1 MWAETIRASGERFSD
16 RPALVA
22 EEGWRVSF
30 AQFDRLTDE
39 VAVGLARQGVSHGEV
54 VALLV
59 PSSVDYIVLY
69 GALAKLGAI
78 TAGVSSRL
86 PAPERTVLVNDVA
99 GSDRAIATAAMADGM
114 ALDIDV
120 IEVTLADGPGSVCA
134 DLRVH
139 DEAPP
144 PLPSDGDRPVAV
156 VFTSGTTGV
165 PKGATFTD
173 QILADIAIVDTGNGW
188 GEGGAITSNT
198 QMAHIGVMGKV
209 PAQFAVGTTLHVI
222 DKWSATAV
230 LDAVSRYRM
239 PAVGGVAPQI
249 ALMLRHPDFDQYD
262 FSSVKLVVTG
272 GAPSPP
278 DVIEEARQRFGA
290 DWTQRYACTEGGGIG
305 TFTWIDAPM
314 EEMLYTVGRP
324 RPGIKVEVRD
334 PDSDRTVPPGTVG
347 EVCFQS
353 PTVMAGYWRNPAATA
368 EALRGGWLHT
378 GDQGWIDDTGCLR
391 LVGRRGEGFH
401 RGGYVVF
408 PVEAEKVL
416 AWHPKVAAVCVV
428 PRPDELMGAVGVA
441 VVVPTD
447 SNDPPTLE
455 ELRTFGKEHIA
466 DYKLPEHLR
475 LTNAFPL
482 TPMSKIDRQALE
494 LSEVGE
500 AGQT

>member
-1 MWAETIRASGERFSD
+1 MWAATIGASGRRFSD

-22 EEGWRVSF
+22 EEGWRISF
-30 AQFDRLTDE
+30 SDFDRLTDE
-39 VAVGLARQGVSHGEV
+39 VAVGLSRRGVSHGEV

-86 PAPERTVLVNDVA
+86 PAPERTVLVSEVA
-99 GSDRAIATAAMADGM
+99 GADRAIATAAMADGM
-114 ALDIDV
+114 ALDAST
-120 IEVTLADGPGSVCA
+120 IEVSLADGPGSLCA
-134 DLRVH
+134 DLRVR

-144 PLPSDGDRPVAV
+144 PLPPDGDRTVAV

-173 QILADIAIVDTGNGW
+173 QILADIAVVDTGNGW
-188 GEGGAITSNT
+188 GEGGPITSNT
-198 QMAHIGVMGKV
+198 QMSHIGVMGKV

-222 DKWSATAV
+222 DKWSATSV
-230 LDAVSRYRM
+230 LQAVSRYRM
-239 PAVGGVAPQI
+239 PAIGGVAPQI

-262 FSSVKLVVTG
+262 FSAVKLVVTG

-278 DVIEEARQRFGA
+278 NVIAEARERFGA
-290 DWTQRYACTEGGGIG
+290 DWTQRYACTEAGGVG

-324 RPGIKVEVRD
+324 RPGIEVEVRD
-334 PDSDRTVPPGTVG
+334 PDRDGAVPAGTVG
-347 EVCFQS
+347 EVCFRS
-353 PTVMAGYWRNPAATA
+353 PTVMAGYWRNPSATA

-378 GDQGWIDDTGCLR
+378 GDEGWIDDTGSLR

-416 AWHPKVAAVCVV
+416 AWHPKVAGVCVV
-428 PRPDELMGAVGVA
+428 PRPDDVMGAVGVA
-441 VVVPTD
+441 VVIPAD
-447 SNDPPTLE
+447 PAEPPTLE
-455 ELRTFGKEHIA
+455 ELRAFGQQHIA
-466 DYKLPEHLR
+466 AHKLPEHLR
-475 LTNAFPL
+475 LTTAFPM
-482 TPMSKIDRQALE
+482 TPMSKIDRKALE
-494 LSEVGE
+494 QSELD
-500 AGQT
+500 

>member
-1 MWAETIRASGERFSD
+1 MWAEVIRASGRRFAS

-22 EEGWRVSF
+22 EEGWSVSF
-30 AQFDRLTDE
+30 AQLDRLTDE
-39 VAVGLARQGVSHGEV
+39 AAVGLARRGVSHGEV

-86 PAPERTVLVNDVA
+86 PAPERTVLVRDVA
-99 GSDRAIATAAMADGM
+99 GADRIVATAALAEHMDT
-114 ALDIDV
+114 DIDI
-120 IEVTLADGPGSVCA
+120 IEVTLGDDLESVCA
-134 DLRVH
+134 NLRVRN
-139 DEAPP
+139 EAPP
-144 PLPSDGDRPVAV
+144 LLPPDGDRPVAV

-165 PKGATFTD
+165 PKGAMFTN
-173 QILADIAIVDTGNGW
+173 QILADIAVVDTGNGW
-188 GEGGAITSNT
+188 GEGGPITSNT

-209 PAQFAVGTTLHVI
+209 PAQFVVGTTLHVI
-222 DKWSATAV
+222 DRWSATAV
-230 LDAVSRYRM
+230 LDAVSRHRM

-272 GAPSPP
+272 GAPAPP
-278 DVIEEARQRFGA
+278 DVIEEARQRFEA

-334 PDSDRTVPPGTVG
+334 PDSDRAVPVGTVG
-347 EVCFQS
+347 EVCFRS
-353 PTVMAGYWRNPAATA
+353 PTVMAGYWRNTAATA
-368 EALRGGWLHT
+368 EVLRGGWLHT

-416 AWHPKVAAVCVV
+416 AWHPKVAGVCVV
-428 PRPDELMGAVGVA
+428 PRPDDVMGAVGVA
-441 VVVPTD
+441 VVIPTD
-447 SNDPPTLE
+447 PADPPTLE
-455 ELRTFGKEHIA
+455 ELRAFGQQHIA
-466 DYKLPEHLR
+466 IHKLPEHLR
-475 LTNAFPL
+475 LTTAFPL
-482 TPMSKIDRQALE
+482 TPMSKIDRRALE
-494 LSEVGE
+494 AAE
-500 AGQT
+500 T

>member
-1 MWAETIRASGERFSD
+1 MWAETIRASGTRFSD
-16 RPALVA
+16 RAALMA
-22 EEGWRVSF
+22 EEGWPVSF
-30 AQFDRLTDE
+30 AHFDRLTDE
-39 VAVGLARQGVSHGEV
+39 VAVGLARRGVSHGEV

-86 PAPERTVLVNDVA
+86 PASERTVLVNEVA
-99 GSDRAIATAAMADGM
+99 GADRAIATAAMAEGM
-114 ALDIDV
+114 GIDIDV
-120 IEVTLADGPGSVCA
+120 IEVALGDGPGSVCA
-134 DLRVH
+134 DLR
-139 DEAPP
+139 ERGETPP
-144 PLPSDGDRPVAV
+144 PLPTDGDRPVAV

-165 PKGATFTD
+165 PKGAMFTN
-173 QILADIAIVDTGNGW
+173 QILADIAVVDTGNGW
-188 GEGGAITSNT
+188 GEGGPITLNT
-198 QMAHIGVMGKV
+198 QMSHIGVMGKI
-209 PAQFAVGTTLHVI
+209 PAQFAAGTTLHVI
-222 DKWSATAV
+222 DQWSATAV
-230 LDAVSRYRM
+230 LEAVSRYRM

-324 RPGIKVEVRD
+324 RSGIRVEVRD
-334 PDSDRTVPPGTVG
+334 PDSDQAVPDGTVG

-353 PTVMAGYWRNPAATA
+353 PTVMAGYWRDPVATA

-416 AWHPKVAAVCVV
+416 AWHPKVAGVCVV
-428 PRPDELMGAVGVA
+428 PRPDEVLGAVGVA
-441 VVVPTD
+441 VVIPSD
-447 SNDPPTLE
+447 PADPPTLE
-455 ELRTFGKEHIA
+455 ELRTFGQQHIA

-475 LTNAFPL
+475 LTDAFPM
-482 TPMSKIDRQALE
+482 TPMSKIDRGALE
-494 LSEVGE
+494 AAE
-500 AGQT
+500 T

>member
-1 MWAETIRASGERFSD
+1 MWADTIRASGRRFAS

-22 EEGWRVSF
+22 EEGWPVSF
-30 AQFDRLTDE
+30 ALLDRLTDE
-39 VAVGLARQGVSHGEV
+39 VAVGLARRGVRHGEV

-86 PAPERTVLVNDVA
+86 PAPERAVLVNDVA
-99 GSDRAIATAAMADGM
+99 GADRAIATAAMADGM

-120 IEVTLADGPGSVCA
+120 IEAALADGPDSVCA
-134 DLRVH
+134 GLRVRG
-139 DEAPP
+139 EAPP
-144 PLPSDGDRPVAV
+144 PLPPDGDRPVAV

-165 PKGATFTD
+165 PKGATFTN
-173 QILADIAIVDTGNGW
+173 QILADIAVVDTGNGW
-188 GEGGAITSNT
+188 GEGAPITSNT

-222 DKWSATAV
+222 DRWSATAV

-262 FSSVKLVVTG
+262 FSSVKLIVTG

-278 DVIEEARQRFGA
+278 NVIEEARRRFGA
-290 DWTQRYACTEGGGIG
+290 DWTQRYACTEAGGIG
-305 TFTWIDAPM
+305 TFTWIDAPV

-324 RPGIKVEVRD
+324 RPGIEVEVRD
-334 PDSDRTVPPGTVG
+334 PDSDRPVAAGTVG
-347 EVCFQS
+347 EVCFRS
-353 PTVMAGYWRNPAATA
+353 PTEMAGYWRNPAATA

-378 GDQGWIDDTGCLR
+378 GDQGWLDDTGCLR
-391 LVGRRGEGFH
+391 LVGRRGAGFH

-408 PVEAEKVL
+408 PVEAENVL
-416 AWHPKVAAVCVV
+416 AWHPKVAGVCVV
-428 PRPDELMGAVGVA
+428 PRPDEVMGAVGVA
-441 VVVPTD
+441 VVIPAD
-447 SNDPPTLE
+447 PADPPTLE
-455 ELRTFGKEHIA
+455 ELRAFGQQHIA
-466 DYKLPEHLR
+466 GYKLPEHLR
-475 LTNAFPL
+475 LTDAFPM
-482 TPMSKIDRQALE
+482 TPMSKIDRNALE
-494 LSEVGE
+494 AAE
-500 AGQT
+500 A

>member
-1 MWAETIRASGERFSD
+1 MWAEVIRASGRRFAS

-22 EEGWRVSF
+22 EEGWLVSF
-30 AQFDRLTDE
+30 AQLDRLTDE
-39 VAVGLARQGVSHGEV
+39 TAVGLARRGVSHREV

-86 PAPERTVLVNDVA
+86 PAPERTVLVNEVA
-99 GSDRAIATAAMADGM
+99 GADRIIATAALAEDMDT
-114 ALDIDV
+114 DIDI
-120 IEVTLADGPGSVCA
+120 IEVTLAGDLESVCA
-134 DLRVH
+134 NLRVRN
-139 DEAPP
+139 EAPP
-144 PLPSDGDRPVAV
+144 PLPPDGDRPVAV

-165 PKGATFTD
+165 PKGATFTN
-173 QILADIAIVDTGNGW
+173 QILADIAVVDTGNGW
-188 GEGGAITSNT
+188 GEGGPITSNT

-222 DKWSATAV
+222 DRWSATAV
-230 LDAVSRYRM
+230 LDAVSRHRM

-272 GAPSPP
+272 GAPAPP
-278 DVIEEARQRFGA
+278 DVIEEARQRFEA

-334 PDSDRTVPPGTVG
+334 PDSDRAVPVGTVG
-347 EVCFQS
+347 EVCFRS

-368 EALRGGWLHT
+368 EVLRGGWLHT

-408 PVEAEKVL
+408 PVEAENVL
-416 AWHPKVAAVCVV
+416 AWHPKVSGVCVV
-428 PRPDELMGAVGVA
+428 PRPDDVMGAVGVA
-441 VVVPTD
+441 VVIPTD
-447 SNDPPTLE
+447 PADPPTLE
-455 ELRTFGKEHIA
+455 ELRAFGQQHIA
-466 DYKLPEHLR
+466 THKLPEHLR
-475 LTNAFPL
+475 LTTAFPL
-482 TPMSKIDRQALE
+482 TPMSKIDRRALE
-494 LSEVGE
+494 AAEL
-500 AGQT
+500 

>member
-1 MWAETIRASGERFSD
+1 MWAETIRASGRRFAS

-22 EEGWRVSF
+22 EEGWSVSF
-30 AQFDRLTDE
+30 AELDRLTDE
-39 VAVGLARQGVSHGEV
+39 VAAGLARQGVSHGEV

-99 GSDRAIATAAMADGM
+99 GADRAIATAAMADG
-114 ALDIDV
+114 LDIDN
-120 IEVTLADGPGSVCA
+120 IEVSLAGGPGSVCA
-134 DLRVH
+134 DLRVP
-139 DEAPP
+139 DEAPS
-144 PLPSDGDRPVAV
+144 PLPPDGDRPVAV

-165 PKGATFTD
+165 PKGATFTN
-173 QILADIAIVDTGNGW
+173 QILADIAIVDAGNGW
-188 GEGGAITSNT
+188 GEGAPITSNT

-230 LDAVSRYRM
+230 LEAVSRYRM

-278 DVIEEARQRFGA
+278 NVIEEARRRFGA
-290 DWTQRYACTEGGGIG
+290 DWTQRYACTEAGGIG

-324 RPGIKVEVRD
+324 RPGIEVEVRD
-334 PDSDRTVPPGTVG
+334 PDGDRAVPPGTVG
-347 EVCFQS
+347 EVCFRS
-353 PTVMAGYWRNPAATA
+353 ATVMAGYWRNPKATA
-368 EALRGGWLHT
+368 EALRGGWLYT

-416 AWHPKVAAVCVV
+416 AWHPKVAGVCVV
-428 PRPDELMGAVGVA
+428 PRPDEVMGAVGVA
-441 VVVPTD
+441 VVIPADPT
-447 SNDPPTLE
+447 DPPTLE
-455 ELRTFGKEHIA
+455 ELQAFGQQHIA
-466 DYKLPEHLR
+466 RHKLPEHLR
-475 LTNAFPL
+475 LTNAFPM
-482 TPMSKIDRQALE
+482 TPMSKIDRSALE
-494 LSEVGE
+494 AAES
-500 AGQT
+500 